1 MGRRRDK
8 ALAVTRYLTGTTGI
22 PFIRWDGVRI
32 ESPSPYLIELTTD
45 SVWDR
50 FGSKVRATNEQ
61 LGIPFVIRYDGY
73 VDGVENAIVGTN
85 LKAFTQLLH
94 NYHQMGDTH
103 GTTNHSR

>member
-32 ESPSPYLIELTTD
+32 EAPSPYGIEIVTD
-45 SVWDR
+45 AVWDR
-50 FGSKVRATNEQ
+50 FGSKVRATSEQ
-61 LGIPFVIRYDGY
+61 VGIPFVIRYDGY

-85 LKAFTQLLH
+85 LKAFAQLLH

-103 GTTNHSR
+103 GTTSSTR